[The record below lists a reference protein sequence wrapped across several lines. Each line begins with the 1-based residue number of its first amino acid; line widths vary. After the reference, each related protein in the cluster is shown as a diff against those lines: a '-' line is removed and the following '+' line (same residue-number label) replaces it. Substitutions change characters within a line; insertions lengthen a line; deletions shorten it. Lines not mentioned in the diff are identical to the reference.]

1 MIDSE
6 FPPIKEENHVS
17 KKAERRGDGG
27 PAARR
32 DAGSVRRG
40 PSGRP
45 ARRGA
50 ALPRHA
56 AVASRAG
63 CGYRQARAAERR
75 LHGAKRPA
83 AGRAECVPADRS
95 VRARAN
101 RHPQLPLGL
110 PRQPSDLR
118 PGRRRDAR
126 GAGRPAGRV
135 LGRRERA
142 GASGGKVAPRG
153 RAVRLR
159 CGRPDAA
166 AAAAGAAAVH
176 GAEPGAGQPLWRL
189 AAAQY
194 AVSRGHPAENLP
206 HDRKKLGAR
215 GQCALCRRLQAGRR
229 RDGARFRLRAG
240 RGHRRRVERGHARQP
255 ERCRARLR
263 GRG

>member
-1 MIDSE
+1 MFRKKQSVAAAAAQLRGGTQGP
-6 FPPIKEENHVS
+6 FGAGLPAVPPGEAQLYRAMRQSLPVL
-17 KKAERRGDGG
+17 D
-27 PAARR
+27 AAI
-32 DAGSVRRG
+32 GKLVRL
-40 PSGRP
+40 SG
-45 ARRGA
+45 
-50 ALPRHA
+50 
-56 AVASRAG
+56 
-63 CGYRQARAAERR
+63 
-75 LHGAKRPA
+75 GAKRPA
-83 AGRAECVPADRS
+83 ADRAERIPADRS
-95 VRARAN
+95 VRARAD
-101 RHPQLPLGL
+101 RHSQLSLGL
-110 PRQPSDLR
+110 SRQPSDLR

-135 LGRRERA
+135 LGRCERA
-142 GASGGKVAPRG
+142 GNPGGKVAPRG

-229 RDGARFRLRAG
+229 RDGARLRLRAG

-255 ERCRARLR
+255 ERRRARLCGR
-263 GRG
+263 GRRVRQGHRRGRAGA